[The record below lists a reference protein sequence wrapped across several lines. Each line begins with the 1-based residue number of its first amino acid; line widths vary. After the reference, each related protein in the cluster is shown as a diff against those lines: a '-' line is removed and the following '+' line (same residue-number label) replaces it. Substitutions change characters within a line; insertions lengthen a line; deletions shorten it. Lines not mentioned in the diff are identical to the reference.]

1 MEENRRLRATQ
12 ADVLVKDHMSL
23 LQKHMALVRTH
34 VDLVLKLEEDRDAYK
49 NMIEKH
55 MALVRH
61 FKDRV
66 DKLERENDEFLQK
79 KNKSVA
85 EAKKKW
91 NLAQLREKMEGL
103 KTDDSER
110 GDQVESVG
118 NEQQSADLVNAGS
131 RK

>member
-1 MEENRRLRATQ
+1 
-12 ADVLVKDHMSL
+12 MSL

-61 FKDRV
+61 FKDKV
-66 DKLERENDEFLQK
+66 DKLERENDEFLKK
-79 KNKSVA
+79 KNESVA

-91 NLAQLREKMEGL
+91 SLAQLREKMEGL

-118 NEQQSADLVNAGS
+118 NEPQSADVVNAGS
-131 RK
+131 KK